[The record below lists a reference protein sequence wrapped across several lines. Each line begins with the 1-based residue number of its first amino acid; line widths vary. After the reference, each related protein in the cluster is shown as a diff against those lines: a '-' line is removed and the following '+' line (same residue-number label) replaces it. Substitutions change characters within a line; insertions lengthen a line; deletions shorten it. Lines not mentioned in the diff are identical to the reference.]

1 MGFNSFFYILFFL
14 PLSIVGYFALN
25 RIYKYTL
32 ANAFLL
38 CVSLW
43 FIGYINVIYALMMC
57 GSIIANYF
65 FVVILRRV
73 SSSGF
78 RKCILGFGIL
88 CNVAALLYFKY
99 YNFFVEN
106 INAAFNIGIHTKE
119 ILLPLGISFYTFQ
132 QIAFLVD
139 AYRGQNKKVTFL
151 EYALYVAY
159 FPHVA
164 SGPIFMHNDI
174 IDQFKDIS
182 KRNLDYR
189 NLSSGLYCFAIGLFK
204 KVIIADTFANAVT
217 WGFSNVDVMSSLDIF
232 LVSLCYTFQLY
243 FDFSGYCDM
252 AIGTS
257 RMFNIE
263 LPINFDSPYQ
273 ATSIID
279 FWGRWHLTLTQ
290 FLREYIY
297 FPLGGSKKGK
307 IRTYVNIMIIF
318 LISGIWHGANWTF
331 IVWGLLHGFFNCLNR
346 IFKRIWEKANVVFQW
361 AVTFSIINI
370 LWLLFRAD
378 SISQAVYLLK
388 RMICMDS
395 LTVSQGLIDSV
406 TMEEFSFLETK
417 SFASGFRFLAGVI
430 QYFYN
435 KIYGFN
441 LWALLILAFF
451 IVLNLK
457 NTKHITSAR
466 TVWRTLAIAIM
477 LVWSMVSFTG
487 VTTYIYA
494 GF

>member
-25 RIYKYTL
+25 RIKKYTL
-32 ANAFLL
+32 ANIFLL
-38 CVSLW
+38 CISLW
-43 FIGYINVIYALMMC
+43 FIGYINVIYALMIC
-57 GSIIANYF
+57 GSILINYL
-65 FVVILRRV
+65 FVIVLRKV
-73 SSSGF
+73 STSGL
-78 RKCILGFGIL
+78 RKCILGIGIL
-88 CNVAALLYFKY
+88 CNVTSLLYFKY

-106 INAAFNIGIHTKE
+106 INTAFNTGLLTKE

-139 AYRGQNKKVTFL
+139 AYREQNVKVSFL
-151 EYALYVAY
+151 EYALYVTF

-174 IDQFKDIS
+174 IEQFKDNS
-182 KRNLDYR
+182 KRSLDYQ

-217 WGFSNVDVMSSLDIF
+217 WGFGNVDTMSSLDIF
-232 LVSLCYTFQLY
+232 IVSLCYTFQLY

-331 IVWGLLHGFFNCLNR
+331 IVWGILHGLFNCLNR
-346 IFKRIWEKANVVFQW
+346 IFKKTWEKANVVFQW
-361 AVTFSIINI
+361 VVTFTIVDL

-378 SISQAVYLLK
+378 SLSQAIYLLK
-388 RMICMDS
+388 RMMCMDS

-406 TMEEFSFLETK
+406 TMEEFRFLETQ
-417 SFASGFRFLAGVI
+417 SFASVFRYFVGGI

-435 KIYGFN
+435 RIYGFN
-441 LWALLILAFF
+441 LWALLIIAFF

-457 NTKHITSAR
+457 NTKSIKPSR
-466 TVWRTLAIAIM
+466 TVWRTIAIAVM

-487 VTTYIYA
+487 VATYIYA

>member
-14 PLSIVGYFALN
+14 PLSIAGYFALN
-25 RIYKYTL
+25 RIKKYKL
-32 ANAFLL
+32 ANIFLL
-38 CVSLW
+38 CISLW
-43 FIGYINVIYALMMC
+43 FIGYINVIYALMIC
-57 GSIIANYF
+57 ESILVNYLF
-65 FVVILRRV
+65 AVILRRV
-73 SSSGF
+73 SAGRL
-78 RKCILGFGIL
+78 RKSILGIGIL
-88 CNVAALLYFKY
+88 CNVVLLLYFKY

-106 INAAFNIGIHTKE
+106 INKAFNTGLLTKQ

-139 AYRGQNKKVTFL
+139 AYRGQNDKVSFL

-174 IDQFKDIS
+174 IEQFKDNS
-182 KRNLDYR
+182 RRSLDYQ
-189 NLSSGLYCFAIGLFK
+189 NLSSGLYCFTIGLFK
-204 KVIIADTFANAVT
+204 KVIIADTFANAVA
-217 WGFSNVDVMSSLDIF
+217 WGFGNVDAMSSLDIF
-232 LVSLCYTFQLY
+232 IVSLCYTFQLY

-257 RMFNIE
+257 RMFNID

-273 ATSIID
+273 ATSIVN

-331 IVWGLLHGFFNCLNR
+331 VVWGLLHGLFNCLNR
-346 IFKRIWEKANVVFQW
+346 IFKKIWEKANVVFQW
-361 AVTFSIINI
+361 VVTFTIVDL

-378 SISQAVYLLK
+378 SLSQAIYLLK

-406 TMEEFSFLETK
+406 AMEEFIFLETK
-417 SFASGFRFLAGVI
+417 PFAGVFRYFVGGI

-435 KIYGFN
+435 RIYGFN
-441 LWALLILAFF
+441 LWVLLIIAFF

-457 NTKHITSAR
+457 NTKHISSSR
-466 TVWRTLAIAIM
+466 TVGRTLAISVM

-487 VTTYIYA
+487 VATYIYA

>member
-1 MGFNSFFYILFFL
+1 MTF
-14 PLSIVGYFALN
+14 
-25 RIYKYTL
+25 T
-32 ANAFLL
+32 
-38 CVSLW
+38 
-43 FIGYINVIYALMMC
+43 IYALIIC
-57 GSIIANYF
+57 GSILVNYL
-65 FVVILRRV
+65 FVAILRRV
-73 SSSGF
+73 SAGRL
-78 RKCILGFGIL
+78 RKSILGIGIL
-88 CNVAALLYFKY
+88 CNVVLLLYFKY

-106 INAAFNIGIHTKE
+106 INMAFNTGLLTKQ

-139 AYRGQNKKVTFL
+139 AYRGQNDKVSFL

-174 IDQFKDIS
+174 IEQFKDNS
-182 KRNLDYR
+182 KRSLDYQ

-204 KVIIADTFANAVT
+204 KVIIADTFANAVA
-217 WGFSNVDVMSSLDIF
+217 WGFGNVDAMSSLDIF
-232 LVSLCYTFQLY
+232 IVSLCYTFQLY

-257 RMFNIE
+257 RMFNID

-273 ATSIID
+273 ATSIVN

-297 FPLGGSKKGK
+297 FPWGGSKKGK

-331 IVWGLLHGFFNCLNR
+331 VVWGILHGLFNCLNR
-346 IFKRIWEKANVVFQW
+346 IFKKTWDKANVVFQW
-361 AVTFSIINI
+361 VVTFTIVDL

-378 SISQAVYLLK
+378 SLSQAIYLLK

-395 LTVSQGLIDSV
+395 LTVNQGLIDSV
-406 TMEEFSFLETK
+406 AMEEFIFLETK
-417 SFASGFRFLAGVI
+417 SFAGVFRYFVGGI

-435 KIYGFN
+435 RIYGFN
-441 LWALLILAFF
+441 LWALLIIAFF

-457 NTKHITSAR
+457 NTKDISSSR
-466 TVWRTLAIAIM
+466 TVGRTLAIAVM
-477 LVWSMVSFTG
+477 LVWSMASFTG
-487 VTTYIYA
+487 VATYIYA

>member
-1 MGFNSFFYILFFL
+1 MGFNSFFYILVFL
-14 PLSIVGYFALN
+14 PLSLIGYFSLN
-25 RIYKYTL
+25 RINKYTS
-32 ANAFLL
+32 ANVFLL
-38 CVSLW
+38 CVSFW
-43 FIGYINVIYALMMC
+43 FIGYINVIYALMIC
-57 GSIIANYF
+57 GSILVNF
-65 FVVILRRV
+65 LFVVILRRV
-73 SSSGF
+73 SSRRL
-78 RKCILGFGIL
+78 RKSILGFGII

-106 INAAFNIGIHTKE
+106 INTAFNTSILTKE

-139 AYRGQNKKVTFL
+139 AYRGQNDKVAFL

-174 IDQFKDIS
+174 IEQFKGIS
-182 KRNLDYR
+182 KRSLDYQ

-217 WGFSNVDVMSSLDIF
+217 WGFSNVDAMSSLDIF
-232 LVSLCYTFQLY
+232 FVSLSYTFQLY

-257 RMFNIE
+257 KMFNIE

-346 IFKRIWEKANVVFQW
+346 MFKKTWEKANIVFQW
-361 AVTFSIINI
+361 AVTFSIVNI

-417 SFASGFRFLAGVI
+417 SFASVFRYFVVGI

-435 KIYGFN
+435 RIYGFN
-441 LWALLILAFF
+441 LWAILIVAFF

-457 NTKHITSAR
+457 NTKHITSSR

-477 LVWSMVSFTG
+477 LAWSMVSFTG
-487 VTTYIYA
+487 VATYIYA

>member
-14 PLSIVGYFALN
+14 PLSIVGYFVLN
-25 RIYKYTL
+25 RTKKYTL
-32 ANAFLL
+32 ANIFLL
-38 CVSLW
+38 CISLW
-43 FIGYINVIYALMMC
+43 FIGYINIINALMIC
-57 GSIIANYF
+57 GSILINYLFTIA
-65 FVVILRRV
+65 LRRV
-73 SSSGF
+73 SASGL
-78 RKCILGFGIL
+78 RKGILGIGIF
-88 CNVAALLYFKY
+88 CNVTSLLYFKY
-99 YNFFVEN
+99 FNFFVEN
-106 INAAFNIGIHTKE
+106 INTTFNTDLLTKE
-119 ILLPLGISFYTFQ
+119 IILPLGISFYTFQ

-139 AYRGQNKKVTFL
+139 AYRGQNDNVSFL
-151 EYALYVAY
+151 EYALYVAF

-164 SGPIFMHNDI
+164 SGPIFMHNNI
-174 IDQFKDIS
+174 IEQFKDNS
-182 KRNLDYR
+182 KRNLDYQ
-189 NLSSGLYCFAIGLFK
+189 NLSSGLYCFSIGLLK

-217 WGFSNVDVMSSLDIF
+217 WGFSNINAMSSLDIF
-232 LVSLCYTFQLY
+232 IVSLCYTFQLY

-307 IRTYVNIMIIF
+307 IQTYVNIMIIF
-318 LISGIWHGANWTF
+318 LISGIWHGANWIF
-331 IVWGLLHGFFNCLNR
+331 IVWGLLHGLFNCLNR
-346 IFKRIWEKANVVFQW
+346 IFKKTWEKANVVFQW
-361 AVTFSIINI
+361 VVTFIIVDL

-378 SISQAVYLLK
+378 SLPQAIYLLK
-388 RMICMDS
+388 RMMCMDS

-406 TMEEFSFLETK
+406 TMDEFIFLETQ
-417 SFASGFRFLAGVI
+417 SFASVFRYFVVGI

-435 KIYGFN
+435 RIYGFN
-441 LWALLILAFF
+441 LWALLIISFF

-457 NTKHITSAR
+457 NTRNISSSR

-477 LVWSMVSFTG
+477 LVWSIVSFTG
-487 VTTYIYA
+487 VATYIYT